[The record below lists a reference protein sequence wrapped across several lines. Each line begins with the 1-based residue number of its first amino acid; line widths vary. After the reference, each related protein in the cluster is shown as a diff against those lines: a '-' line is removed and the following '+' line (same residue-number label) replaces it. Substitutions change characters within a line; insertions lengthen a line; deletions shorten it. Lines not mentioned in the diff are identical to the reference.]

1 MTYASPLSCSVLMS
15 KFMRRSPEGRWPSGR
30 PLGVSLSARPKP
42 QSPTDSEGLAEGRS
56 PPPHPVFPKPPPPAV
71 ARADR
76 RRALGERLDLS
87 LDLLLLRS
95 VRVDLQIPLERIGR
109 DPVVAGVL
117 GCRGQLLEEHRVT
130 GSELRRGLVVLH
142 GAPVRADGL
151 LVQQRGPG
159 RRLLRRI
166 RVGRVLADRRTQSS
180 AGQELGA
187 RVCGL
192 RRLLRLL
199 VLRRGVAA
207 GRQLEAAELAPRGR
221 VVLLHGEV
229 ALKRLDGQG
238 GIALLLVRGGEVAV
252 ALGLGGILFD
262 LVLGLGDGAAAAAA
276 QDAVVEAL
284 QAAAVTGADP
294 EAREAQ
300 SEDDRQDEVQPP
312 LVPPEAD
319 EEKLLIR
326 VAAAAVATPPARTR
340 LRRLGLCLRR
350 LLRLDRCSGHQ
361 PPRVA
366 EAGAAFAWRR
376 STSTA
381 SQIDPS
387 KRIHIGRSSRKV
399 VTGSGPG
406 SASAIAAVIR

>member
-30 PLGVSLSARPKP
+30 PLGVSLSARPRP
-42 QSPTDSEGLAEGRS
+42 QSSTDSEGLAEGRS
-56 PPPHPVFPKPPPPAV
+56 PPAQPGFRQTLLPAV
-71 ARADR
+71 AGADR
-76 RRALGERLDLS
+76 RRALGERLDLG

-95 VRVDLQIPLERIGR
+95 VRVDLQIPLERIGGNL
-109 DPVVAGVL
+109 VVSGVL
-117 GCRGQLLEEHRVT
+117 GCRRQLLEEHRVT

-142 GAPVRADGL
+142 GAPVSADGL

-166 RVGRVLADRRTQSS
+166 RVGRVLADRRPQRS

-252 ALGLGGILFD
+252 ALGGILLD

-276 QDAVVEAL
+276 EDAVVKRL
-284 QAAAVTGADP
+284 QATAVTGADP

-300 SEDDRQDEVQPP
+300 PEDHGKEGVQPL
-312 LVPPEAD
+312 LVPP
-319 EEKLLIR
+319 
-326 VAAAAVATPPARTR
+326 
-340 LRRLGLCLRR
+340 
-350 LLRLDRCSGHQ
+350 
-361 PPRVA
+361 
-366 EAGAAFAWRR
+366 
-376 STSTA
+376 
-381 SQIDPS
+381 
-387 KRIHIGRSSRKV
+387 
-399 VTGSGPG
+399 
-406 SASAIAAVIR
+406 